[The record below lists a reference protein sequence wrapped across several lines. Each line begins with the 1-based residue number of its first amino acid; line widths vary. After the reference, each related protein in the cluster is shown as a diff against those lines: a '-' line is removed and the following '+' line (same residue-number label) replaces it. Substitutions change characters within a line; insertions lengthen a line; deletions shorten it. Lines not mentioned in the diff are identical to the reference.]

1 MRVCTENIVQ
11 LESCWVGRGA
21 VEIIHG
27 IPLQRPLHGS
37 GFSAR
42 KQTVAE
48 QHVQLCISN
57 KIGESPMWCQQ
68 MH

>member
-1 MRVCTENIVQ
+1 MRVSTENIVQ

-27 IPLQRPLHGS
+27 IPLQRLLQGR

-48 QHVQLCISN
+48 QQVQLCISN
-57 KIGESPMWCQQ
+57 KTGQSLM
-68 MH
+68 

>member
-1 MRVCTENIVQ
+1 MRVSTGKIVQ

-27 IPLQRPLHGS
+27 IPLQRPLQGS

-48 QHVQLCISN
+48 
-57 KIGESPMWCQQ
+57 
-68 MH
+68 

>member
-1 MRVCTENIVQ
+1 MRVSTGNIVH
-11 LESCWVGRGA
+11 LESCWEGRGA
-21 VEIIHG
+21 LEIIHG
-27 IPLQRPLHGS
+27 IPFQRLLKGS

-57 KIGESPMWCQQ
+57 KIGESLMWCQQ

>member
-1 MRVCTENIVQ
+1 MDNKKKIIH

-21 VEIIHG
+21 VNIIHG
-27 IPLQRPLHGS
+27 IPLQRPLQGS

-48 QHVQLCISN
+48 QHVHLCISN
-57 KIGESPMWCQQ
+57 KIGENLTCCQQ